1 MEQRGSDANRA
12 AVAAHGGEDRDEA
25 TLDRSE
31 DAPGAGAEDRSGEPI
46 GEHRRSGRL
55 VMSPDIGK
63 KMAGDPTMTEDRK
76 LLQPTG
82 RPAFLDTDPWRALRI
97 LAEFVEGF
105 DALATVGPA
114 ITVFGSARVAEGDP
128 AYIMAREIGRLL
140 ALEGYAVITG
150 GGPGV
155 MEAANRGCQEGGGL
169 SVGCNIEL
177 PHEQSIN
184 GYVDL
189 GVEFRYFFARKT
201 MFVKYADGFVILPG
215 GYGTLDELFEALTL
229 IQTGKIKNFP
239 VILVGTAFFSGFV
252 EWIKVKLLGEGMISP
267 PDLDLIQVTD
277 DPKEVIEIVRRAG
290 TRRPEQPARAM

>member
-1 MEQRGSDANRA
+1 MGRDDFRGRPDSRA
-12 AVAAHGGEDRDEA
+12 
-25 TLDRSE
+25 S
-31 DAPGAGAEDRSGEPI
+31 APDVSGEPI

-55 VMSPDIGK
+55 VMGK
-63 KMAGDPTMTEDRK
+63 DMARKMPGDATMTEDKK
-76 LLQPTG
+76 LLERTT
-82 RPAFLDTDPWRALRI
+82 RPAFLDTDTWRSLRI

-105 DALATVGPA
+105 DALAQIGPA
-114 ITVFGSARVAEGDP
+114 ITVFGSARVSEGNP
-128 AYIMAREIGRLL
+128 AYDQAREIGRLL

-177 PHEQSIN
+177 PHEQDIN
-184 GYVDL
+184 PYVDL
-189 GVEFRYFFARKT
+189 GVQFRYFFARKT

-215 GYGTLDELFEALTL
+215 GYGSLDELMEALTL
-229 IQTGKIKNFP
+229 IQTGKIEHFP
-239 VILVGTAFFSGFV
+239 VVLVGPEFFAGFV
-252 EWIKVKLLGEGMISP
+252 DWIKAKLLGDGMISA

-290 TRRPEQPARAM
+290 RGRDAAEAEAV